1 MRSACGPY
9 IMRYG
14 VVVLSAGF
22 TGLLSFCLLAVA
34 IGTDYW
40 YIIDVN
46 KPNYTGSDDLSSH
59 SGLWRINEGANRS
72 SVIPSFT
79 ANISCLSEAERHL
92 LGLHRVVVIV
102 LPLSLVLLVFGWIFG
117 LVSSLAYSPNLLAGS
132 ATYFLFCSLFTLSG
146 VSIYIK
152 YSNQAME
159 EFQQTVSPENLAYVD
174 VSFGW
179 SLATAWL
186 SYSLEVATGLLL
198 MLAARITQM
207 KGHYDSGVAIAML

>member
-1 MRSACGPY
+1 MS
-9 IMRYG
+9 YG
-14 VVVLSAGF
+14 LVVLTAGF
-22 TGLLSFCLLAVA
+22 TGLLSFSLLAVA

-46 KPNYTGSDDLSSH
+46 KPNYTGSDDLSSR
-59 SGLWRINEGANRS
+59 SGLWRINEGANGI

-79 ANISCLSEAERHL
+79 ANMSSLSEAERHL
-92 LGLHRVVVIV
+92 LGLHKVVVIL

-117 LVSSLAYSPNLLAGS
+117 LVSSLACSPNLLAGS

-159 EFQQTVSPENLAYVD
+159 EFQQAVSLENLTYVH

-198 MLAARITQM
+198 MLAAGISQM
-207 KGHYDSGVAIAML
+207 KGRYDSGVAIAML

>member
-1 MRSACGPY
+1 MGCTMKYGP
-9 IMRYG
+9 
-14 VVVLSAGF
+14 VVLSAGL

-59 SGLWRINEGANRS
+59 SGLWRIIEGANWS
-72 SVIPSFT
+72 SVTPSFT
-79 ANISCLSEAERHL
+79 ANMSNLTEAERHL
-92 LGLHRVVVIV
+92 VGLHKVVVIL

-117 LVSSLAYSPNLLAGS
+117 LVSSLASSPKLLAAS
-132 ATYFLFCSLFTLSG
+132 ASYFLLCSLFTLSG
-146 VSIYIK
+146 VSVYIK

-159 EFQQTVSPENLAYVD
+159 EFQRTVPPENLVYVN